1 VERSLEVSV
10 RKVIAFLENHGYR
23 YALIGGIALSQWGV
37 VRATYDVDIKL
48 LVPDND
54 YAAMRAVLRA
64 AFPQRARETMPQNPL
79 IVAVTVGDVIV
90 DFLLALP
97 GYEELIIERAVRRDL
112 DGWAAWI
119 CSAEDLI
126 IQKVVAGRERD
137 WLDVEA
143 LLIEQHGKLD
153 EIYIA
158 SWLAQ
163 FAEALEDEELARR
176 YQCLWAKVQTTE
188 APGIMAAAGI
198 QPPKDT
204 ETHRKTT

>member
-1 VERSLEVSV
+1 MERSLEVSV
-10 RKVIAFLENHGYR
+10 RQVIAFLENHGYR

-37 VRATYDVDIKL
+37 VRATYDVEIKL

-97 GYEELIIERAVRRDL
+97 GYEELIIERAVLRDL

-153 EIYIA
+153 AIYIA

-163 FAEALEDEELARR
+163 FAEALEDEELISR
-176 YQCLWAKVQTTE
+176 YQRLWAKVQTAE
-188 APGIMAAAGI
+188 APGTMAAAGI
-198 QPPKDT
+198 PPPKDT
-204 ETHRKTT
+204 EMHRKTT